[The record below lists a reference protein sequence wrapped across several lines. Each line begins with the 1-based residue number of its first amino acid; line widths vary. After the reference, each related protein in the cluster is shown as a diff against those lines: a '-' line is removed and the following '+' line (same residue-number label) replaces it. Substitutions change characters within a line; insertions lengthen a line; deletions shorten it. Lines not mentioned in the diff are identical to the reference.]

1 MNPSIEI
8 VGNFV
13 CLYFILIA
21 AYGAL
26 KQKSELLLFGV
37 CFFGTLPIIGEGI
50 AYAKDDNMLHLVIV
64 MMFFVQ
70 VIITLPTNLRYGDKN
85 KAVEV
90 LNKKIGFAVLA
101 INLFQGYLIL
111 SEVLDV
117 PSQFGYVHF
126 TFSLIMLCSVIRPEQ
141 RV

>member
-1 MNPSIEI
+1 M
-8 VGNFV
+8 F
-13 CLYFILIA
+13 FILIA

-126 TFSLIMLCSVIRPEQ
+126 TFSLIMLYSVIRPEQ
-141 RV
+141 RG

>member
-1 MNPSIEI
+1 MAHLNKKVNYYFLE
-8 VGNFV
+8 FV
-13 CLYFILIA
+13 
-21 AYGAL
+21 
-26 KQKSELLLFGV
+26 
-37 CFFGTLPIIGEGI
+37 FFGTLPIIGEGI

-117 PSQFGYVHF
+117 PS
-126 TFSLIMLCSVIRPEQ
+126 
-141 RV
+141 